1 MDADSVERSVL
12 DRIIPTPETERE
24 LADKS
29 SRLKSIVLEYVASH
43 GINAE
48 VRFAGSYS
56 KGTYLS
62 NPDFDLFIM
71 FPEDVPKEEMERIG
85 LQAGD
90 DILHGERIFSDHP
103 YTRGFFE
110 GVEVDMVP
118 CYHLESTEHLRS
130 AVDRTPFHTAYVMSR
145 IDEDGKNQIRLLK
158 KFMKGIGTYGAEQD
172 SRGFSGYLCELLVIA
187 YGSFRGVLEGCRKWK
202 EGVSIVIEERGP
214 KFKEPLVVYDP
225 VDPRRNVAS
234 AVHLDTM
241 CRFMVAAK
249 SYLDDPRDVF
259 FFPVGM
265 DIPDRDEIGR
275 EFDKRRT
282 RLVSVSFPRPQAI
295 EDSLHS
301 QLWRTQTAI
310 GKLLERNSFHVMR
323 AAHLMTDET
332 LTAVFELDTDSLP
345 PAIKHQGPPV
355 WVASSEDFLDR
366 WKGLAHGEPFIEDG
380 KWTVVVDRRYRDAK
394 TCIDCEREYAGV
406 GKSLDPMI
414 MTVRDHDATLRETD
428 PSLLMEVLGAGFPWG
443 PVS

>member
-12 DRIIPTPETERE
+12 ERIIPTPETERE
-24 LADKS
+24 LAEKAA
-29 SRLKSIVLEYVASH
+29 RLKTTVLEYVASH
-43 GINAE
+43 GITAE

-71 FPEDVPKEEMERIG
+71 FPEEISKKDMERIG

-118 CYHLESTEHLRS
+118 CFHLDSTEHLRT

-145 IDEDGKNQIRLLK
+145 IDDDGRNQIRLLK

-187 YGSFRGVLEGCRKWK
+187 YGSFRGVLEGCQKWK
-202 EGVSIVIEERGP
+202 EGFNIVIEEKGP
-214 KFKEPLVVYDP
+214 RFKEALVVYDP

-241 CRFMVAAK
+241 ARFMVAAK

-259 FFPVGM
+259 FFPVEGAA
-265 DIPDRDEIGR
+265 PDRESLR
-275 EFDKRRT
+275 AECERRGT
-282 RLVSVSFPRPQAI
+282 KLVSVALRRPDVI
-295 EDSLHS
+295 EDTLHS
-301 QLWRTQTAI
+301 QLWRTQIAI
-310 GKLLERNSFHVMR
+310 TRLLERNSFHVMR
-323 AAHLMTDET
+323 AAHLMTGDS
-332 LTAVFELDTDSLP
+332 LTVVFELDTDMLP
-345 PAIKHQGPPV
+345 PVVKHQGPPV
-355 WVASSEDFLDR
+355 WVSSSENFLRR
-366 WKGLAHGEPFIEDG
+366 WKGLTHGEPFIEDG
-380 KWTVVVDRRYRDAK
+380 KWTVVIDRRYREAK
-394 TCIDCEREYAGV
+394 KCLDGEREYAGV
-406 GKSLDPMI
+406 GRSLDFRTMVV
-414 MTVRDHDATLRETD
+414 MDHDETLENVDTALLNET
-428 PSLLMEVLGAGFPWG
+428 LGPGFSWDFK
-443 PVS
+443 S